1 MNVQQYS
8 IDRLYNQSFVRTGR
22 RMVSL
27 AFRTGR
33 ASDIEKEGKN
43 KMTKIDIISG
53 FLGAGKTTF
62 IKKLLEE
69 AIAGEQVV
77 LIENE
82 FGEIGIDGGFL
93 KDSGIEIR
101 EMNSGCICCSL
112 VGDFGTSLAEVLTQ
126 YKPERI
132 IIEPSGVGK
141 LSDVMKAVIDV
152 SADMNVEL
160 NSAVTIVDAA
170 KCKMYM
176 KNFGEFFNNQIEN
189 AGTIVLSRTDIT
201 DASKIQK
208 DVDMIREKNAN
219 AVIITT
225 PLDQLG
231 GSQLLEIIEKKD
243 TMLDD
248 LLAEV
253 RESRHHDGHG
263 EECCGHHHGHDEEC
277 HEHHHDHDEECHE
290 HHHDHDEECHEHH
303 HHGHDEECHE
313 HHHGHDEE
321 CHGHHHH
328 DHDEECHEHHHGH
341 DEECHGHHHHD
352 GCGHEHHH
360 HHADEVFT
368 SWGMETIVPVTHEQ
382 LEDILKRLS
391 STREFGDVLRAK
403 GMLPTENPGEW
414 LYFDLVPEQYEIRQ
428 GRPDYTGK
436 VCVIGASLKEEELNS
451 VFGRG

>member
-1 MNVQQYS
+1 
-8 IDRLYNQSFVRTGR
+8 
-22 RMVSL
+22 MV
-27 AFRTGR
+27 
-33 ASDIEKEGKN
+33 
-43 KMTKIDIISG
+43 KIDIISG

-62 IKKLLEE
+62 IKKLLKE
-69 AIAGEQVV
+69 AVSGEQVV

-112 VGDFGTSLAEVLTQ
+112 VGDFGKSLAEVLST
-126 YKPERI
+126 YKPDRI

-152 SADMNVEL
+152 SADMDVAL

-201 DASKIQK
+201 DADKIQK
-208 DVDMIREKNAN
+208 AADMIRGKNPK
-219 AVIITT
+219 AVIVTT
-225 PLDQLG
+225 PLAELG
-231 GSQLLEIIEKKD
+231 GDQLLEIIEKRD

-248 LLAEV
+248 LLEEV
-253 RESRHHDGHG
+253 REHHHHDG
-263 EECCGHHHGHDEEC
+263 ECGCHGHEG
-277 HEHHHDHDEECHE
+277 
-290 HHHDHDEECHEHH
+290 HEHH
-303 HHGHDEECHE
+303 HHDGECGC
-313 HHHGHDEE
+313 HGHD
-321 CHGHHHH
+321 
-328 DHDEECHEHHHGH
+328 HEG
-341 DEECHGHHHHD
+341 
-352 GCGHEHHH
+352 H

-368 SWGMETIVPVTHEQ
+368 SWGMETIVPVTKDQ
-382 LEDILKRLS
+382 LEDILKRLAD
-391 STREFGDVLRAK
+391 TKEFGDVLRAK
-403 GMLPTENPGEW
+403 GMLPTENPGQW
-414 LYFDLVPEQYEIRQ
+414 LYFDLVPQQYEIRE

-451 VFGRG
+451 VFARG

>member
-1 MNVQQYS
+1 
-8 IDRLYNQSFVRTGR
+8 
-22 RMVSL
+22 
-27 AFRTGR
+27 
-33 ASDIEKEGKN
+33 
-43 KMTKIDIISG
+43 MTKIDIISG

-62 IKKLLEE
+62 IKKLLKE
-69 AIAGEQVV
+69 AVSGEQVV

-112 VGDFGTSLAEVLTQ
+112 VGDFGKSLAEVLST
-126 YKPERI
+126 YKPDRI

-152 SADMNVEL
+152 SADMDVAL

-201 DASKIQK
+201 DADKIQK
-208 DVDMIREKNAN
+208 AADMIRGKNPK
-219 AVIITT
+219 AVIVTT
-225 PLDQLG
+225 PLAELG
-231 GSQLLEIIEKKD
+231 GDQLLEIIEKRD

-248 LLAEV
+248 LLEEV
-253 RESRHHDGHG
+253 REHHHHDG
-263 EECCGHHHGHDEEC
+263 ECGCHGHEG
-277 HEHHHDHDEECHE
+277 
-290 HHHDHDEECHEHH
+290 HEHH
-303 HHGHDEECHE
+303 HHDGEC
-313 HHHGHDEE
+313 G
-321 CHGHHHH
+321 CHGH
-328 DHDEECHEHHHGH
+328 EGHE
-341 DEECHGHHHHD
+341 HHHHD
-352 GCGHEHHH
+352 GECGCHGHDHEGH

-368 SWGMETIVPVTHEQ
+368 SWGMETIVPVTKDQ
-382 LEDILKRLS
+382 LEDLLKRLAD
-391 STREFGDVLRAK
+391 TKEFGDVLRAK
-403 GMLPTENPGEW
+403 GMLPTENPGQW
-414 LYFDLVPEQYEIRQ
+414 LYFDLVPQQYEIRE

-451 VFGRG
+451 VFARG